1 MTNTTIGKVRGRD
14 SRGRFQEGS
23 AVARNAGRKGGKQ
36 AQANRTAHRLT
47 KREQSKGGANSHT
60 IREQ

>member
-1 MTNTTIGKVRGRD
+1 MASKSSGRD

-23 AVARNAGRKGGKQ
+23 SEARRAGQKGGKQ

-47 KREQSKGGANSHT
+47 RTEQSKGGTNSHSSRT
-60 IREQ
+60 NE